1 MANLARGKSKKG
13 GNYEAFKKNRGGNC
27 TLKNP
32 TFKNPKNRVFIDFA
46 LAFAFAFTAL
56 LANATELRDICKN
69 GTCTIATKQDLL
81 TNHGAFSTSDQIT
94 IQTTINS
101 FINYGHIASKGL
113 YQHTANNYL
122 HSLTNYGTMNG
133 FWSKDQAQTIT
144 IENYGTIFTN
154 TGSYLTSESNGAVH
168 FVFEATGNHIK
179 IGNYAI
185 KIDEAQSEFN
195 AFEKYDSKDSN
206 KNSHLI
212 MRLKESSISFK
223 DATSKLI
230 LDFGQNFEFG
240 AKYALD
246 KLIVNKVSDAKSTLE
261 VPFWRLATKSSIYQL
276 SQSGSH
282 FIVTID
288 TSKSE
293 IATLGR
299 ANARAMNNLFLISDA
314 MIYPRKISKSAES
327 SAPKRKIRKIAE
339 STLAPSVRDSA
350 NFYLSE
356 AKNPADSALFA
367 QNDTFFYRTQ
377 NRRINRNLHT
387 KDSAKIAEST
397 AESTKNYHFV
407 FTPFV
412 NHNYFFD
419 SGELSGFDFGFV
431 SAFSGKIAESS
442 AFGAHFAMSYGA
454 LGDTNA
460 LQIKSMN
467 FNGALHYKLDLPYA
481 THFRV
486 RGDFFYF
493 LNELQT
499 MFFDAKPNNLGFG
512 ASASYGK
519 DFDFGNAGILRV
531 EGGFEYKGLYA
542 RAISLG
548 GGDYSD
554 SLQNM
559 LFADVSVD
567 YGKYFHTSS
576 GVCGVNAMAGVK
588 GNALFALKNGSVVLN
603 GRAFDLL
610 LGDDKILGYMSA
622 GVSYVL
628 QKRAF
633 DVEFSAKYYGNFG
646 DSGMSNGGSVEI
658 RVGF

>member
-1 MANLARGKSKKG
+1 M
-13 GNYEAFKKNRGGNC
+13 
-27 TLKNP
+27 KNP
-32 TFKNPKNRVFIDFA
+32 KNPKNRAFIDFA
-46 LAFAFAFTAL
+46 LKGALAFAFTAL

-69 GTCTIATKQDLL
+69 GNCTITTKQDLL

-94 IQTTINS
+94 IQTTIKR
-101 FINYGHIASKGL
+101 FINYGHITSKGL

-133 FWSKDQAQTIT
+133 FWSQNQAQTIT

-154 TGSYLTSESNGAVH
+154 TGSYLTSESNGALH

-195 AFEKYDSKDSN
+195 AFEKYESKDSN

-230 LDFGQNFEFG
+230 LDFGENFEFG

-246 KLIVNKVSDAKSTLE
+246 KLIVNKANDAKSTLE
-261 VPFWRLATKSSIYQL
+261 VPFWRLAAKSSIYQL

-327 SAPKRKIRKIAE
+327 SAPKRRIRKNAE
-339 STLAPSVRDSA
+339 ISQNLHKSSLRT
-350 NFYLSE
+350 SE
-356 AKNPADSALFA
+356 ASAAIQKNRLPRLDFVKSRNDEMWLDSALFA
-367 QNDTFFYRTQ
+367 QNDAFFYRTP

-499 MFFDAKPNNLGFG
+499 MFFDAKPNNFGFG

-531 EGGFEYKGLYA
+531 EGGLEYKGLYV

-576 GVCGVNAMAGVK
+576 GVWGVNAMAGVK

-610 LGDDKILGYMSA
+610 LEDDKILGYMSA

-633 DVEFSAKYYGNFG
+633 DVEFSANYYGNFG
-646 DSGMSNGGSVEI
+646 DSGMSNGGGVEI